1 MTLEELKIK
10 MSEYPETRGMDD
22 PIWGVIGNMQIVEE
36 ESGCESESVSSTLS
50 QSGSSTDL
58 ADLATDEVYGISSPL
73 SLYSK
78 HTWRFSLDS
87 SHTTQS
93 ILSAAND
100 NNSCS

>member
-1 MTLEELKIK
+1 MNIPRLEVLRTLI
-10 MSEYPETRGMDD
+10 RN
-22 PIWGVIGNMQIVEE
+22 VIENMQIVEE

-78 HTWRFSLDS
+78 HTWRFNLDS
-87 SHTTQS
+87 SHTTTQS
-93 ILSAAND
+93 ISSAAND